1 VRTMYTS
8 WEGENGLYMKI
19 YKWSISGE
27 VMSIDIAALNLKV
40 QNIDISFLY
49 ADIEKMEFGF
59 SWRFGTSVQAIVGT
73 KFRIYMENGTSLQAV
88 VEMEL
93 QFYMKVSNITVGCRG
108 NKLAVLLGEWNI
120 FAGCR
125 GRAQRVLSGTVQA
138 LARQLESGHRS
149 LVLYP
154 LQNVDAVIKIL
165 YRLKSRQWFF
175 DCSPTTPP
183 ETG

>member
-88 VEMEL
+88 VDEHNECSAAL
-93 QFYMKVSNITVGCRG
+93 FKHLPDNWRVG
-108 NKLAVLLGEWNI
+108 
-120 FAGCR
+120 
-125 GRAQRVLSGTVQA
+125 
-138 LARQLESGHRS
+138 
-149 LVLYP
+149 
-154 LQNVDAVIKIL
+154 
-165 YRLKSRQWFF
+165 
-175 DCSPTTPP
+175 
-183 ETG
+183 TGV